1 MRTRGTFHDLF
12 YGLRKFRCKSVQL
25 RATRRKF
32 SLPLVSSEKDAAQNP
47 EKLRKSLS
55 LNYKSAALTN

>member
-1 MRTRGTFHDLF
+1 MRTRGTFHGRF

-25 RATRRKF
+25 CATRRK
-32 SLPLVSSEKDAAQNP
+32 SACLWSALKNTARKNP
-47 EKLRKSLS
+47 KKLRKSLS